1 MDPDPTKPERII
13 EVWFSGDHANIGG
26 GWATTKLSDVTLDFM
41 LRQVSS
47 GYAKDGTGEPGKEDW
62 GLYLSAYNG
71 APDESD
77 ADGDTTETAAPVD
90 KVKTDADGNEAAVL
104 YPDAKGQLRQW
115 HSDLYEYVDRELPY
129 HAVISETVFERM
141 RKASPLY
148 APQSLFN
155 HHRELNEKRKVVS
168 AEIDDLAQTPVGNR
182 RGARRNPAV
191 QGPIECNAVRR
202 VPEQPRPD
210 HSAAQTD
217 PPR

>member
-1 MDPDPTKPERII
+1 
-13 EVWFSGDHANIGG
+13 
-26 GWATTKLSDVTLDFM
+26 M

-47 GYAKDGTGEPGKEDW
+47 GYAKDGTAEPGTEDW

-71 APDESD
+71 ARDESD
-77 ADGDTTETAAPVD
+77 DATGVTETAAAPEAVR
-90 KVKTDADGNEAAVL
+90 TDVDGNEAAVL

-115 HSDLYEYVDRELPY
+115 HSDLYEYIDRELPY

-168 AEIDDLAQTPVGNR
+168 AEIDDLAQTQSENFSPLTAKCCALASTISFGISTLVTAVVTIVTMDSVSSFVGR
-182 RGARRNPAV
+182 
-191 QGPIECNAVRR
+191 
-202 VPEQPRPD
+202 
-210 HSAAQTD
+210 
-217 PPR
+217 